1 MTANKHISHLDY
13 LQSSSKMLGMRLP
26 LFTFLVLVPPP
37 PPGSMLDKTKLFLG
51 VIVVSWPNIELGGG
65 GRRRGGGY
73 SGEEQIICFEHRYKA
88 HEMDQ

>member
-1 MTANKHISHLDY
+1 MTANKYMSHLDY
-13 LQSSSKMLGMRLP
+13 LQSSSKMLGRLP

-37 PPGSMLDKTKLFLG
+37 SPPRSMLDKTKLFLC
-51 VIVVSWPNIELGGG
+51 VIVVSCPNIELGGG
-65 GRRRGGGY
+65 GRRGGGY